1 MTATLMLG
9 KPVADRIRAE
19 VADEVHALGHVGL
32 VTVLVGD
39 DPASEIYI
47 RLKHQAAVDA
57 GIDATDLR
65 LPAEISEAD
74 LLARIA
80 ALNVGELDRLRRTLG
95 PVLIPVQRWLRW
107 LARNTPGRS
116 RRRIEAHYDLGNELF
131 ELFLDR
137 SMT

>member
-19 VADEVHALGHVGL
+19 VADEVQALGHVGL

-47 RLKHQAAVDA
+47 RLKHQAALDA

-80 ALNVGELDRLRRTLG
+80 ALNADDAGRRDARSAAAAGAHRRGEGD
-95 PVLIPVQRWLRW
+95 P
-107 LARNTPGRS
+107 
-116 RRRIEAHYDLGNELF
+116 RRRPDEGRRRLPSGE
-131 ELFLDR
+131 R
-137 SMT
+137 R